1 MSYLLRIS
9 QNFNST
15 ALTSSEL
22 AYYARQILLPSIG
35 TIGQRKL
42 KVARVLVVGAG
53 GLGCPILQSL
63 AGAGVGHIS
72 IIDGDDISTSN
83 LSRQW
88 LYSHKDKGKN
98 KAVSATERLKEINTF
113 IEFKALPLMLDQE
126 NAFELIKS
134 HDLVIDASDTLEARY
149 LIDDACTELN
159 CPWVHAAIY
168 RERAQFSVF
177 WARYGASFRLLYP
190 NPSMAPSCSETGILG
205 AFASLIG
212 NMQAL
217 ETIKLIT
224 GNAIPKVGQLIS
236 FDSEKHDLHIFT
248 IPKAVPPK
256 LYGDGADC
264 NTEFAV
270 SVEALEKLIM
280 STEQFVILDIRDNK
294 EFDNNSIKGAISYP
308 AEYILGNGYDTA
320 IKGNILLVCEE
331 GLISSML
338 AKAMNQQ
345 SRKFYYLE
353 GGLKAWRD
361 QNSC

>member
-72 IIDGDDISTSN
+72 IIDGDDISISN

-98 KAVSATERLKEINTF
+98 KAVSAAERLKEINTF
-113 IEFKALPLMLDQE
+113 IEIKALPLMLDQE

-149 LIDDACTELN
+149 LIDDVCTDLN
-159 CPWVHAAIY
+159 CPWVHAALY
-168 RERAQFSVF
+168 RERAQFTVF

-205 AFASLIG
+205 SFASLIG
-212 NMQAL
+212 NMQAI

-224 GNAIPKVGQLIS
+224 GNATPKVGQLIS
-236 FDSEKHDLHIFT
+236 LDSEKHDLHIFS
-248 IPKAVPPK
+248 IPNVTPPK
-256 LYGDGADC
+256 LYSGDADC
-264 NTEFAV
+264 STKFAV
-270 SVEALEKLIM
+270 PVKDLEKLII
-280 STEQFVILDIRDNK
+280 STEQFVILDIRDKNN
-294 EFDNNSIKGAISYP
+294 FDNSSITGAISYP
-308 AEYILGNGYDTA
+308 AEYILENGYDSANT
-320 IKGNILLVCEE
+320 GRVLLLCDE